1 MTTTHFYL
9 PKTSDNDNVWTAESF
24 LFNSNLV
31 PTVPGLFSVGTVS
44 EPVAALFAE
53 QVTSA
58 GALTLQGTSIVIDGA
73 LTLDGNILPALT
85 NTYTVGSASFRY
97 ATVFCTS
104 LNTNSITSSS
114 DTVTLNPT
122 NIALAPSGGTL
133 TTTATLRPTLDNSI
147 DVGMTT
153 NRYNTVYCLRVSAFG
168 SILNLLGTSIDAHA
182 SLSPITDNILTL
194 GTSLKQWSNMFTTT
208 LTTNSISSTT
218 STVTINPLNIALAP
232 SGGSLTTTA
241 TLRPTED
248 NTIDLGLTIFRFN
261 TVYCTSVN
269 AMSSILNLLGSSIN
283 VGGSFAPDVDN
294 TRSLGTSLKRWADIK
309 TVQITCDTITT
320 ATGDLSINPGANIV
334 PAKSIFPLNDNTLD
348 MGSVAKQ
355 FKTLWIYEIKSS
367 TNLQITTSS
376 DLLIQNISGDIRFS
390 APTFSSVRPQ
400 GDTIIE
406 LGNSTSRW
414 QTVWTPSVNCG
425 STGDLTLASSNSIV
439 TTNTFRPNG
448 DYTLNFG
455 SSSFHWNT
463 VFAQTLSTSSGS
475 GATISATAGPITL
488 TSTTSNLNLNAAAAN
503 IVCNTTVRP
512 TADNTHSLGTSAL
525 TWLNAWARNVG
536 TTVGNLLLQSVS
548 TGLIRLNTTALRLNT
563 YVTRFQVPTGA
574 SGFIGWSGGMGVTL
588 STITNLTTGSAN
600 TFPFVTLGNVDYNSV
615 DSTSFKLPLVG
626 IFLISYQVS
635 VTTPGSDSNGEHRW
649 RIKVADTTGSPKIW
663 HENRA
668 QAMWSEMGGSFTII
682 NATANQTYNIEI
694 GNDTTV
700 TITTVTLKLL
710 NATLLYEQA

>member
-1 MTTTHFYL
+1 
-9 PKTSDNDNVWTAESF
+9 
-24 LFNSNLV
+24 
-31 PTVPGLFSVGTVS
+31 
-44 EPVAALFAE
+44 
-53 QVTSA
+53 
-58 GALTLQGTSIVIDGA
+58 
-73 LTLDGNILPALT
+73 
-85 NTYTVGSASFRY
+85 
-97 ATVFCTS
+97 
-104 LNTNSITSSS
+104 
-114 DTVTLNPT
+114 
-122 NIALAPSGGTL
+122 
-133 TTTATLRPTLDNSI
+133 
-147 DVGMTT
+147 
-153 NRYNTVYCLRVSAFG
+153 
-168 SILNLLGTSIDAHA
+168 
-182 SLSPITDNILTL
+182 
-194 GTSLKQWSNMFTTT
+194 
-208 LTTNSISSTT
+208 
-218 STVTINPLNIALAP
+218 
-232 SGGSLTTTA
+232 
-241 TLRPTED
+241 
-248 NTIDLGLTIFRFN
+248 
-261 TVYCTSVN
+261 
-269 AMSSILNLLGSSIN
+269 
-283 VGGSFAPDVDN
+283 
-294 TRSLGTSLKRWADIK
+294 
-309 TVQITCDTITT
+309 
-320 ATGDLSINPGANIV
+320 
-334 PAKSIFPLNDNTLD
+334 
-348 MGSVAKQ
+348 
-355 FKTLWIYEIKSS
+355 
-367 TNLQITTSS
+367 
-376 DLLIQNISGDIRFS
+376 
-390 APTFSSVRPQ
+390 
-400 GDTIIE
+400 
-406 LGNSTSRW
+406 
-414 QTVWTPSVNCG
+414 
-425 STGDLTLASSNSIV
+425 
-439 TTNTFRPNG
+439 
-448 DYTLNFG
+448 
-455 SSSFHWNT
+455 

-682 NATANQTYNIEI
+682 NATADQTYNIEI
-694 GNDTTV
+694 GNDTTM